1 MHAAAMQ
8 AAQKAAKER
17 RKGREVQECNAHMS
31 FLHAVQITLEGRSG
45 TTAAGST
52 ADEKQQQGEATG
64 DVLQT
69 GPNGPDFRRG
79 LTLRGLLN
87 RLILSSNAYRVKD
100 PFGDG
105 ESDVLVGLVLPL
117 YVPHKYFARTT
128 PEGF

>member
-1 MHAAAMQ
+1 
-8 AAQKAAKER
+8 
-17 RKGREVQECNAHMS
+17 MS
-31 FLHAVQITLEGRSG
+31 FLHAVQRTLEGRSG

-100 PFGDG
+100 HFWRWRKRCSRRLGSAEDQINPDAAAVGEPDFGI
-105 ESDVLVGLVLPL
+105 
-117 YVPHKYFARTT
+117 
-128 PEGF
+128 